1 MKDASLTEQ
10 KNVQHYSQYYFSF
23 RNMERCFHKIN
34 AKPTAFIPCYNCK
47 SYYALLKR
55 TKKISYFYGVNIGL
69 LFSVYCPNY
78 MTGKGKSYFYWICHW
93 KQNYMLQHLQKQYV
107 LNKLQQAELLVS
119 VFYSIVNIMELAYIF

>member
-10 KNVQHYSQYYFSF
+10 KNVQHYSQYYFSS

-78 MTGKGKSYFYWICHW
+78 DREGK
-93 KQNYMLQHLQKQYV
+93 
-107 LNKLQQAELLVS
+107 ELLLLNMPLEAKLYATAFAKTVC
-119 VFYSIVNIMELAYIF
+119 IK